1 MTKSTWSRYACT
13 GAILVGFFLPWID
26 LGAMG
31 EFLEAMAGAAGAEF
45 SSTLNGWQLAAGGGD
60 KLAGDWGFVLFAT
73 LPVALVIALRSNARE
88 RILSSVLGLMIV
100 LLLSPVSAD
109 AGSQVGPTGVTAFA
123 IGKLLTL
130 AGFAA
135 AIITGIALPEDS

>member
-1 MTKSTWSRYACT
+1 M
-13 GAILVGFFLPWID
+13 
-26 LGAMG
+26 
-31 EFLEAMAGAAGAEF
+31 
-45 SSTLNGWQLAAGGGD
+45 
-60 KLAGDWGFVLFAT
+60 FAT
-73 LPVALVIALRSNARE
+73 LPVALVIALRCNARE

-135 AIITGIALPEDS
+135 AIIIGIALPEDS

>member
-1 MTKSTWSRYACT
+1 MTKSPWSRYACT

-26 LGAMG
+26 LGDMG
-31 EFLEAMAGAAGAEF
+31 EFLEAMAGVAGAEF

-60 KLAGDWGFVLFAT
+60 NLAGDWGFVLFAT
-73 LPVALVIALRSNARE
+73 LPLAVVIALRSNARE
-88 RILSSVLGLMIV
+88 RILSSILGLMIV
-100 LLLSPVSAD
+100 LLLSPVPAD
-109 AGSQVGPTGVTAFA
+109 AGSQAVPPGVTAFA

-135 AIITGIALPEDS
+135 AIITGIALQEDN